1 MLMLMC
7 EYDYTRNM
15 KSMVVSEK
23 SAHLE
28 TSQKVTHLLITE
40 KLVFLCSSLNNK
52 ENGKCHR

>member
-1 MLMLMC
+1 MC